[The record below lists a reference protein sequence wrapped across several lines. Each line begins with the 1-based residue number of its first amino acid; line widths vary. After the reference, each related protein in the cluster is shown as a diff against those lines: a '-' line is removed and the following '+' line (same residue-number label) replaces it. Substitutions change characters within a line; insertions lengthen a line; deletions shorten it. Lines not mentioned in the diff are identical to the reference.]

1 MINNYPKCLSIIL
14 RKEGGY
20 VNDPHDAGG
29 ETNMGIS
36 KRAFPDIDIKNLDVE
51 TASAIYKKYYW
62 NQVKADQLPS
72 GLDLVVFDGAVN
84 SGPAQS
90 AKWLQ
95 KALGI
100 KADGVIG
107 PVTLVALQDAPIS
120 PTGASDS
127 KATASVIDKVL
138 DQRLAFLKSLPTWSR
153 FGKGWEARVED
164 IRKLAHVMK

>member
-36 KRAFPDIDIKNLDVE
+36 KRAFPDIDIKNLSVE
-51 TASAIYKKYYW
+51 LASAIYKKYYW

-107 PVTLVALQDAPIS
+107 PVTLVALQ
-120 PTGASDS
+120 GADV
-127 KATASVIDKVL
+127 ASVIDKVL

>member
-1 MINNYPKCLSIIL
+1 MINNYPKCLSTIL

-72 GLDLVVFDGAVN
+72 GLDLVVFDSAVN

-107 PVTLVALQDAPIS
+107 PVTLVALQGAPV
-120 PTGASDS
+120 
-127 KATASVIDKVL
+127 ASVIDKVL

>member
-1 MINNYPKCLSIIL
+1 MINNYPKCLAVIL
-14 RKEGGY
+14 KKEGGY

-36 KRAFPDIDIKNLDVE
+36 KRAFPDVDIKNLDVE
-51 TASAIYKKYYW
+51 LASAIYKKYYW
-62 NQVKADQLPS
+62 NQVKADEIPS

-107 PVTLVALQDAPIS
+107 PVTLVALQGAPV
-120 PTGASDS
+120 
-127 KATASVIDKVL
+127 ASVIDKVL

>member
-1 MINNYPKCLSIIL
+1 LINNYPKCLAIIL
-14 RKEGGY
+14 KKEGGY

-36 KRAFPDIDIKNLDVE
+36 KRAFPDVDIKNLDVE
-51 TASAIYKKYYW
+51 LASAIYKKYYW
-62 NQVKADQLPS
+62 NQVKADELPN

-84 SGPAQS
+84 SGPTQS

-100 KADGVIG
+100 KADGVVG
-107 PVTLVALQDAPIS
+107 PVTLVALQ
-120 PTGASDS
+120 
-127 KATASVIDKVL
+127 KADVPSMINKVL
-138 DQRLAFLKSLPTWSR
+138 DQRLDFLKSLSTWSH

>member
-1 MINNYPKCLSIIL
+1 MKDNFPKCLDAIL
-14 RKEGGY
+14 KYEGGY

-62 NQVKADQLPS
+62 NQVKADQLPD

-107 PVTLVALQDAPIS
+107 PVTLVALQGAPV
-120 PTGASDS
+120 
-127 KATASVIDKVL
+127 ASVIDKVL

-164 IRKLAHVMK
+164 IRKLAHVTK

>member
-1 MINNYPKCLSIIL
+1 MINNYPKCLAVIL
-14 RKEGGY
+14 KKEGGY

-36 KRAFPDIDIKNLDVE
+36 KRAFPDVDIKNLDVE
-51 TASAIYKKYYW
+51 LASAIYKKYYW
-62 NQVKADQLPS
+62 NQVKADQLPE

-107 PVTLVALQDAPIS
+107 PVTLVALQDAPI
-120 PTGASDS
+120 ASL
-127 KATASVIDKVL
+127 IDKVL

-164 IRKLAHVMK
+164 IRKIAHVMK

>member
-1 MINNYPKCLSIIL
+1 MINNYPKCLAIIL
-14 RKEGGY
+14 KKEGGY

-36 KRAFPDIDIKNLDVE
+36 KRAFPDVDIKNLDVE
-51 TASAIYKKYYW
+51 LASAIYKKYYW
-62 NQVKADQLPS
+62 NQVKADELPN

-84 SGPAQS
+84 SGPTQS

-100 KADGVIG
+100 KADGVVG
-107 PVTLVALQDAPIS
+107 PVTLVALQ
-120 PTGASDS
+120 
-127 KATASVIDKVL
+127 KADVPSMINKVL
-138 DQRLAFLKSLPTWSR
+138 DQRLDFLKSLSTWSH

>member
-1 MINNYPKCLSIIL
+1 MINNYPKCLAVIL
-14 RKEGGY
+14 KKEGGY

-36 KRAFPDIDIKNLDVE
+36 KRAFPDVDIKNLDVE
-51 TASAIYKKYYW
+51 LASAIYKKYYW
-62 NQVKADQLPS
+62 NQVKADELPS

-100 KADGVIG
+100 KEDGVIG
-107 PVTLVALQDAPIS
+107 PITLVALQKVPV
-120 PTGASDS
+120 
-127 KATASVIDKVL
+127 ASVIDKVL